1 MNNYRFLIKVRDII
15 IEIAVIIYANHLC
28 HESLSQEQQSWL
40 FIIAIMLTMLAVPFL
55 LINLL
60 ILGRHFLPRLRRFA
74 VQFIEEE

>member
-28 HESLSQEQQSWL
+28 HESLSQGQQSWL